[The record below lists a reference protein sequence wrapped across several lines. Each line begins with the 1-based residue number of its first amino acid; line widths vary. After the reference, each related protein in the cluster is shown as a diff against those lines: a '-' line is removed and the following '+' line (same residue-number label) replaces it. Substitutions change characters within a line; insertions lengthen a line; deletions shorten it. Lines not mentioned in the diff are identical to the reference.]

1 MTMTFFDSHTCGTG
15 MPAMIELGSS
25 SAAELTV
32 SFAPTTSVTSV
43 DGKSSLISSISSTT
57 S

>member
-1 MTMTFFDSHTCGTG
+1 
-15 MPAMIELGSS
+15 
-25 SAAELTV
+25 LTV